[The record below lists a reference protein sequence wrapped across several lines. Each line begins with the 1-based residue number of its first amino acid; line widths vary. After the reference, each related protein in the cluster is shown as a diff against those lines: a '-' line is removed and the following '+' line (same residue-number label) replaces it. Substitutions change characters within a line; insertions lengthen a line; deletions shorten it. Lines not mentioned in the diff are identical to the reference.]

1 MQGIAGLNSGDAPG
15 SYFIQL
21 LILTLLYFLAG
32 IIGLAVQT
40 APSGITPIWPASGIA
55 FAALYIYGLRLW
67 PAIMLGMTSLSFYAD
82 VPLVIALIAG
92 AGSVLEAVI
101 PILILRRLN
110 FDGDLNR
117 VHNIFLFVSI
127 AVLLGPAFSASLGS
141 LAFSWLM
148 PMGISE
154 TLRIWAY
161 WWLGNGIGIL
171 IIGSF
176 LLIWLTTPNAGIKGE
191 SPGKVLIL
199 IATAA
204 AMFLSLAI
212 NQHPYSTLILFLLI
226 PFSVL
231 AAMRYGLR
239 CVSTMALITMVV
251 TLITGAWLIPEAFKN
266 AEIGTIYLN
275 IAFLVII
282 TSTGLLVSAANYER
296 IHHQIMKYRA
306 TVDGL
311 TGLGNRHEFLHQLE
325 RTLLNLRRRDDVHSL
340 MYIDLDGLKLVNDT
354 AGHAAGDEV
363 LKKIGRVFQRITRNQ
378 DFVGRLGGDEFAIL
392 LRNCN
397 TEDAQTI
404 AEQIRKDVASEIIEW
419 QQKEY
424 RVTASIGIVR
434 INKGH
439 DQADMLIEQADTA
452 CYTSKRAGGD
462 KITIGN

>member
-1 MQGIAGLNSGDAPG
+1 MQGIAGLNSEDAPAP
-15 SYFIQL
+15 YPIQL
-21 LILTLLYFLAG
+21 IILTLLYFLAG

-40 APSGITPIWPASGIA
+40 HPSGITPIWPASGIA

-67 PAIMLGMTSLSFYAD
+67 PAIMLGMVSLSFYAE
-82 VPLVIALIAG
+82 VPLAIALIAG
-92 AGSVLEAVI
+92 AGSVLEAIV

-117 VHNIFLFVSI
+117 VHSIFLFVSI
-127 AVLLGPAFSASLGS
+127 AVVLGPIFSASLGS
-141 LAFSWLM
+141 LAFSWMM

-176 LLIWLTTPNAGIKGE
+176 LLIWLATPNTGKKGE
-191 SPGKVLIL
+191 LPGKLLIL
-199 IATAA
+199 IATAV

-226 PFSVL
+226 PFAVL

-239 CVSTMALITMVV
+239 CVSTMALVTMIV
-251 TLITGAWLIPEAFKN
+251 TLVTGAWLIPEAFKH
-266 AEIGTIYLN
+266 AELGTIYLN

-306 TVDGL
+306 TIDAL

-325 RTLLNLRRRDDVHSL
+325 RTLLNLRRRDDNHSL

-363 LKKIGRVFQRITRNQ
+363 LKQIGQVFQRITRNQ
-378 DFVGRLGGDEFAIL
+378 DVVGRLGGDEFAIL
-392 LRNCN
+392 LRNCD
-397 TEDAQTI
+397 TEDASVI
-404 AEQIRKDVASEIIEW
+404 AEQIRKEVASEIITW
-419 QQKEY
+419 QKKEY

-434 INKGH
+434 IDKDH
-439 DQADMLIEQADTA
+439 DQAATVIEQADTA

-462 KITIGN
+462 QITISN

>member
-1 MQGIAGLNSGDAPG
+1 MQGIAGLNAEDNPG
-15 SYFIQL
+15 PYPLQL
-21 LILTLLYFLAG
+21 LLLTLLYFLTG

-40 APSGITPIWPASGIA
+40 VPSGITPIWPASGIA

-67 PAIMLGMTSLSFYAD
+67 PAIILGMVSLSFYAD

-117 VHNIFLFVSI
+117 VHSIFLFVSV
-127 AVLLGPAFSASLGS
+127 AVVLGPVFSASLGS
-141 LAFSWLM
+141 LAFNWLM

-154 TLRIWAY
+154 VLRIWAY

-171 IIGSF
+171 IVGSF
-176 LLIWLTTPNAGIKGE
+176 LLIWLATPNSGKKGE
-191 SPGKVLIL
+191 LPGKLFIL

-212 NQHPYSTLILFLLI
+212 NQHPYSTLIMFLLI
-226 PFSVL
+226 PFAVL

-239 CVSTMALITMVV
+239 CVSTMALVTMIV

-306 TVDGL
+306 TIDAL

-325 RTLLNLRRRDDVHSL
+325 RTLLNLRRRDDIHSL

-354 AGHAAGDEV
+354 SGHAAGDEV
-363 LKKIGRVFQRITRNQ
+363 LKKIGQVFQRVTRNQ
-378 DFVGRLGGDEFAIL
+378 DVVGRLGGDEFAIL

-397 TEDAQTI
+397 TKDALAI
-404 AEQIRKDVASEIIEW
+404 AEEIRKDVVAEIIEW
-419 QQKEY
+419 QKEQY

-434 INKGH
+434 IDKDH
-439 DQADMLIEQADTA
+439 DHADKIIEQADTA

-462 KITIGN
+462 QITLGN